1 MCISSNDSQSHRLIE
16 NILRSDY
23 ELSLRITRKNTPV
36 REIYES
42 FRRRLEVYDQALLL
56 PFNDGDKALLTFK
69 KAEVCMDL
77 RMYKFRQDLL
87 RDINEMAERIENLEH
102 EVLRKRSQISH

>member
-1 MCISSNDSQSHRLIE
+1 MCISSNDIQSHRLIE
-16 NILRSDY
+16 NILRTDY

-36 REIYES
+36 KEIYES

-56 PFNDGDKALLTFK
+56 PFDDCDKALLTFK

-77 RMYKFRQDLL
+77 RMYQFRQELL
-87 RDINEMAERIENLEH
+87 RDINELAERIENLE
-102 EVLRKRSQISH
+102 EVLRKKNQISH